1 MTSSQPVVTP
11 NAINFTP
18 DNKHAYA
25 YSGNKAIINAEQ
37 TMIEGQT
44 NSEYIR
50 AKISISNFSGSGD
63 DIRYYVYFNDVQV
76 YGGYYN
82 STSNNDGG
90 RVSIMDKSIVI
101 NANESITQTTGK
113 TTEQWILRIIVL
125 YLLGQEHLI
134 GVI

>member
-82 STSNNDGG
+82 STSNN
-90 RVSIMDKSIVI
+90 
-101 NANESITQTTGK
+101 N
-113 TTEQWILRIIVL
+113 IVL
-125 YLLGQEHLI
+125 HPLYITIPPFTKIKITAENLSGSGERSHTAVLVGEAVGMTEVGYQ
-134 GVI
+134 